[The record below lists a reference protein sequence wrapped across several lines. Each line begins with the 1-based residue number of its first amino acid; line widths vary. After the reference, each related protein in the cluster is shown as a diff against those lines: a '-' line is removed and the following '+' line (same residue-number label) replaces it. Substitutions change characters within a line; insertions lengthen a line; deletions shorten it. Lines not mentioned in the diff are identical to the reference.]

1 VTPMTESPLRQ
12 SLHTLLSDAIAATS
26 STLGYDIAAIT
37 FGEAIEVTLDKA
49 GATFV
54 LWLKSAGDTTAC
66 FKSTKLFKIGHRG
79 DPPDRLGYT
88 LLTHLSTTLEEWER
102 TLPARA
108 EQELFAPRAAAVA
121 ISSNAMSQNLDPA
134 AAAALAQA
142 TCSPIYDDWLPA
154 REQDLTDRLR
164 ALTVRGARKILL
176 LNATKGLQFYP
187 SIVDFF
193 TRLQRLHPS
202 MQVTAASY
210 FDTIFQFQEE
220 VRRKGLPVVTTA
232 ELATWDV
239 AALNGFDIIL
249 MIGPSDLTA
258 ALMAMKGLKA
268 KLLLLDL
275 GFYHQLIEAY
285 PTAFYDDGEMI
296 RNQRSQINAVTGYT
310 CQPLD
315 KLENDFRRA
324 CALPL
329 LQWRWFDYIP
339 IGFNYCRY
347 YRATA
352 PAFDVALLGSAG
364 REYGS
369 IDHHL
374 FRGLRFL
381 FIGSPNHAP
390 EIQRL
395 RQHLDVTIASGLDQ
409 ETYNKL
415 LAVSR
420 CVLLPARPDVRNVF
434 LSVLDAIAAG
444 RPLVTSRHTGIAR
457 MADHHL
463 PAVFYDTTS
472 TDLFAKTRDLLGDRG
487 RLADIEARSIAF
499 TKENLDIYRILW
511 TILEEQV
518 L

>member
-1 VTPMTESPLRQ
+1 MTESPLRQ
-12 SLHTLLSDAIAATS
+12 SLHAVLGGAIAASS
-26 STLGYDIAAIT
+26 STLGYNMAAIT
-37 FGEAIEVTLDKA
+37 FGEAIEVTIDKA

-54 LWLKSAGDTTAC
+54 LWLKSARDATAC

-88 LLTHLSTTLEEWER
+88 LLTNLCTMLEAWEG
-102 TLPARA
+102 TLPASA
-108 EQELFAPRAAAVA
+108 ENELFAPRAAPVA
-121 ISSNAMSQNLDPA
+121 STSNGASQSLEPA

-142 TCSPIYDDWLPA
+142 TYAPIYDDWLPVRA
-154 REQDLTDRLR
+154 QELTDRLQ
-164 ALTVRGARKILL
+164 ALKLRGPKKILL

-193 TRLQRLHPS
+193 VRLQHLHAS
-202 MQVTAASY
+202 IQVTGASY

-220 VRRKGLPVVTTA
+220 LARKGLRSIKTA

-239 AALNGFDIIL
+239 AALNRFDVIL
-249 MIGPSDLTA
+249 MIGPSELTA
-258 ALMAMKGLKA
+258 SLMAMKGLKA

-275 GFYHQLIEAY
+275 GFYHQLIESY

-310 CQPLD
+310 CQPLE
-315 KLENDFRRA
+315 KLENDFRRV

-369 IDHHL
+369 IDHTL

-381 FIGSPNHAP
+381 FIGSPNHGP
-390 EIQRL
+390 EIHRL
-395 RQHLDVTIASGLDQ
+395 RQHLDVTTASGLDQ

-415 LAVSR
+415 LALAR
-420 CVLLPARPDVRNVF
+420 CVLLPALPDVRNVF

-444 RPLVTSRHTGIAR
+444 RPLITSRHTGIAR
-457 MADHHL
+457 MADQHL
-463 PAVFYDTTS
+463 PCVFYDTTS
-472 TDLFAKTRDLLGDRG
+472 SDLFAQTRDLLADPQ
-487 RLADIEARSIAF
+487 RLADIEAGSIAF
-499 TKENLDIYRILW
+499 TKENLDIYRVLW
-511 TILEEQV
+511 TILEEQI